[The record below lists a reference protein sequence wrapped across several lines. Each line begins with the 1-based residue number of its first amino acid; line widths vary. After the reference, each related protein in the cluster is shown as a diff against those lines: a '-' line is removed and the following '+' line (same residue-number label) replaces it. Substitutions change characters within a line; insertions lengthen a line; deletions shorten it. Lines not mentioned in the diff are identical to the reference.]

1 MAPHTPPAVAHGVI
15 DWARP
20 GGLPYQPM
28 SARRRVK
35 MVLHRG
41 IVTGT
46 IPGGTRLVQS
56 SVAAELAVS
65 TRSVREAL
73 TELAAEG
80 FVRFDQRGGGGGPGT
95 CPPPARDN
103 FQNPM
108 IAQAGPPAPAPRG
121 PPPGGPGPAVP
132 P

>member
-1 MAPHTPPAVAHGVI
+1 MAPHTPPAVAHDVI
-15 DWARP
+15 DWAGP
-20 GGLPYQPM
+20 GGLPHPPM

-73 TELAAEG
+73 TELEAEG
-80 FVRFDQRGGGGGPGT
+80 FVRFDQRGRSEERRVGT
-95 CPPPARDN
+95 DGRSRG
-103 FQNPM
+103 
-108 IAQAGPPAPAPRG
+108 AQAEREEH
-121 PPPGGPGPAVP
+121 VDV
-132 P
+132 